1 MGGQIL
7 RGKVLVERRSLFPKT
22 KEPAPSRLAQTSVHR
37 ESSCSVSVSIA
48 PSNIALV
55 ISATVSIEI
64 SVALPGSPLRAV
76 SGLQSVP

>member
-7 RGKVLVERRSLFPKT
+7 RGKALVERRSLFPKT

-37 ESSCSVSVSIA
+37 ESSCSVSV
-48 PSNIALV
+48 PSNIAPL
-55 ISATVSIEI
+55 ISATASIEI